1 LLKRLALTLGS
12 SGFLI
17 PVAFAQSLH
26 PPAPTIDWSVLDSLA
41 PTPVPDAVQLHRP
54 GSTTATPSVQLHHPA
69 QPAAKAAERTKP
81 AKAPAIAQAAPVI
94 PAEKPAPPA
103 EKVAATPAPKAEQQ
117 VATLAPPPAAKP
129 APTTSPAIIPVAAP
143 AIVAPRLDSVR
154 FAAGATDLPQGAQ
167 TILDQAVVRMN
178 ADTQVRLQL
187 FSYASSSG
195 DDASTARRISLAR
208 ATAMRT
214 YLIEK
219 GVHSI
224 RVDVRALGRQNEGD
238 GPADRVDLV
247 YLDH

>member
-41 PTPVPDAVQLHRP
+41 PAPDAIQLHRP
-54 GSTTATPSVQLHHPA
+54 GSTTTPSVQLHHPA

-103 EKVAATPAPKAEQQ
+103 AKVAAAPAPQAEQQ
-117 VATLAPPPAAKP
+117 VATLATPPAAKP
-129 APTTSPAIIPVAAP
+129 APTAAPAVIPVAAP
-143 AIVAPRLDSVR
+143 AIVAPRLDSVK
-154 FAAGATDLPQGAQ
+154 FVAGATDLPQGAQ

-195 DDASTARRISLAR
+195 DDASTARRISLTR

-224 RVDVRALGRQNEGD
+224 RVDVRALGKQNEGD

>member
-41 PTPVPDAVQLHRP
+41 PAPAPDAVQLHRP
-54 GSTTATPSVQLHHPA
+54 GSATETPPVQLHHPA
-69 QPAAKAAERTKP
+69 QPTPNAAVRAKP
-81 AKAPAIAQAAPVI
+81 GKAPATAQAAPVI

-103 EKVAATPAPKAEQQ
+103 EKVAAAPAPQAEQK
-117 VATLAPPPAAKP
+117 VATLATPPATKP
-129 APTTSPAIIPVAAP
+129 APATSPAIIPVVAP
-143 AIVAPRLDSVR
+143 AVVAPRLDSVR
-154 FAAGATDLPQGAQ
+154 FVAGATDLPQGAQ
-167 TILDQAVVRMN
+167 AILDQAVVRMN
-178 ADTQVRLQL
+178 ADAQVRLQL
-187 FSYASSSG
+187 FSYASGSG
-195 DDASTARRISLAR
+195 DDAIAARRVSLAR

-224 RVDVRALGRQNEGD
+224 RVDVRALGSRNEGD